1 MVTKGLFFLIV
12 ETFPCF
18 LVLGCN
24 RQAQEIHYLA
34 VSDDMGHKSS
44 NKREPE
50 VETIDKFPRV
60 IAGGW

>member
-1 MVTKGLFFLIV
+1 ML
-12 ETFPCF
+12 

>member
-1 MVTKGLFFLIV
+1 MCLL
-12 ETFPCF
+12 PS
-18 LVLGCN
+18 